1 MDCSKIS
8 VSRKCLMLVADWLL
22 RNWNE
27 NMVSE
32 GGTQADQDGYTVE
45 KLILKLYI
53 LYKIFFTL
61 IYLFCMCLS
70 VCTLTCAHV

>member
-27 NMVSE
+27 DMVSE
-32 GGTQADQDGYTVE
+32 GGIQADQDGCTIE
-45 KLILKLYI
+45 KLILQLYI
-53 LYKIFFTL
+53 LYNFLHLFT
-61 IYLFCMCLS
+61 YFVCLS
-70 VCTLTCAHV
+70 VCTLT